1 MYAPDSAS
9 KSYRSLI
16 EVLSFSAS
24 DTSVANLILK
34 NRFSIACLVKRLS
47 NSFKMAVTAES
58 CLIIPG
64 NIHPCG
70 AFYGRDADLRLRRI
84 FTAAVLLKILN
95 THYIM

>member
-1 MYAPDSAS
+1 M
-9 KSYRSLI
+9 
-16 EVLSFSAS
+16 SFSAS

-47 NSFKMAVTAES
+47 DSFKMAVTAGS
-58 CLIIPG
+58 WLIIPG

-70 AFYGRDADLRLRRI
+70 AFYGRDGYLRMRRI
-84 FTAAVLLKILN
+84 FADAVLLKILK

>member
-1 MYAPDSAS
+1 MYRIQH
-9 KSYRSLI
+9 RSLI

-47 NSFKMAVTAES
+47 NSFKMAVTARS

-64 NIHPCG
+64 DIHPCG
-70 AFYGRDADLRLRRI
+70 AFYGGDVYLRMRRI
-84 FTAAVLLKILN
+84 LAAAVLLKILK